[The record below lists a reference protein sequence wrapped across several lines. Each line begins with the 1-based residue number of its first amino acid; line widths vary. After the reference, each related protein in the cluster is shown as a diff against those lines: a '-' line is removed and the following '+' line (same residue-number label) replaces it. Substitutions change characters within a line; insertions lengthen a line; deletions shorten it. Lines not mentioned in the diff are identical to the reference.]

1 MLACWEPQSS
11 TFFRYHG
18 GGACGTYF
26 ITLEH
31 RLSGVASVLD
41 SFSSQLD
48 LPSKKESAD
57 SRNNERSNS
66 GPAHHYRSIGHF
78 VLRNQIAKNVWF
90 GLLCLGLALCIGG
103 FWLAWRLFAERR
115 DIAAIAVQGLLVP
128 AGALLFSAGIIALA
142 R

>member
-1 MLACWEPQSS
+1 
-11 TFFRYHG
+11 
-18 GGACGTYF
+18 
-26 ITLEH
+26 
-31 RLSGVASVLD
+31 LSGVASVLD

-90 GLLCLGLALCIGG
+90 GLLCLGFTLILGG
-103 FWLAWRLFAERR
+103 WALAWRLMDNGR
-115 DIAAIAVQGLLVP
+115 IWLAAAVQGTLGSIGGLLT
-128 AGALLFSAGIIALA
+128 GAGIIALFS
-142 R
+142 